1 MQCTVYISNTP
12 VTLKQ
17 SQGHQTY
24 TDNVG
29 PKEGYNHA
37 RFERSGLNGIWETP
51 TKEII
56 VSYLCPNVQVLSNE
70 KTCQLS
76 LLNIREKEK
85 KVVYSWSPWR
95 NQVSYKASI
104 YSDKKIFF
112 FQLKLFDTAVT
123 LKCNQDHRKW
133 YEWVKLNENYYHAQ
147 FDIYHGYSVREKFI
161 SSFVSLTHRL
171 CFHHLSVLTQLAAE

>member
-1 MQCTVYISNTP
+1 MVSELIPMLKFLTTPDTWPMKNMPIISLEYTPASYKSYCAQSFFHVYGNNTTFKHTICSYDKP

-76 LLNIREKEK
+76 LLNIREKK
-85 KVVYSWSPWR
+85 KKLYIHDLLDVIKNLTKLQFIR
-95 NQVSYKASI
+95 IRK
-104 YSDKKIFF
+104 DFF
-112 FQLKLFDTAVT
+112 F
-123 LKCNQDHRKW
+123 
-133 YEWVKLNENYYHAQ
+133 
-147 FDIYHGYSVREKFI
+147 S
-161 SSFVSLTHRL
+161 
-171 CFHHLSVLTQLAAE
+171 